1 MVSTVYAITLVCMAL
16 IAAVFYFVFVNS
28 KVKETDYQSI
38 TKKWYGVRGKW
49 FIFLLI
55 LGVSIT
61 FISLIPFPIPD
72 QKKDYQENDHQV
84 VKVGAYQWYW
94 TMTPDTVEA
103 GKPVAFHVTGEDVNH
118 GFGIYDE
125 NLKLVGQTQ
134 AMPGYTNKL
143 VHVFDKPGKYK
154 ILCLEYCGLAHHAMI
169 TELTVNEAVKQ

>member
-1 MVSTVYAITLVCMAL
+1 MVSTVYAITLVCIAL
-16 IAAVFYFVFVNS
+16 IAAVFYFVIVTS
-28 KVKETDYQSI
+28 KKAEADYPSI

-49 FIFLLI
+49 FLFLI
-55 LGVSIT
+55 TLGLVIT
-61 FISLIPFPIPD
+61 YFSLSPFPIPD
-72 QKKDYQENDHQV
+72 QKKDYPANDHQV

-103 GKPVAFHVTGEDVNH
+103 GKPVAFLVTGEDVNH

-169 TELTVNEAVKQ
+169 TELTVK